1 MTNATPA
8 RPPIPTPTPSPC
20 TSVCR
25 MAAQQPWCEGCFRTL
40 DEITA
45 WATLSDS
52 AKQAVWALLPQRR
65 QASSEQAGE
74 QTS

>member
-1 MTNATPA
+1 
-8 RPPIPTPTPSPC
+8 
-20 TSVCR
+20 

-40 DEITA
+40 DEITV

-65 QASSEQAGE
+65 QASGEQAGE